1 MDGEKQDD
9 GGVERV
15 WGFDPNELND
25 YDPPAYLRRRVAE
38 RVRRN
43 VPLLPE
49 WAVRDCAKWEVKDE
63 WNETGKRMEE
73 LE

>member
-1 MDGEKQDD
+1 MTL
-9 GGVERV
+9 
-15 WGFDPNELND
+15 FTDPNEYND

-49 WAVRDCAKWEVKDE
+49 WAVVDCAKWEVKDE
-63 WNETGKRMEE
+63 WVEKGRKMVEVNGDERQTTFSS
-73 LE
+73 